1 MPSSLKNWSL
11 QIGSGT
17 TYTDESNIIDFTDSD
32 NLGGK
37 ANYLEIHVMENAN
50 VKVRRY
56 RTNTSYADM
65 ELDGPVTF
73 IVNRNDCPLNKLAFD
88 NVASGGSPSVDVNVV
103 AAR

>member
-1 MPSSLKNWSL
+1 MAVSAKSFFK

-17 TYTDESNIIDFTDSD
+17 TYTDVANIIDFTDTD

-50 VKVRRY
+50 LKVRRY

-65 ELDGPVTF
+65 ELDGPVIF
-73 IVNRNDCPLNKLAFD
+73 ICNRNDFPINKIAFD
-88 NVASGGSPSVDVNVV
+88 NTASGGSPSVDVNVV
-103 AAR
+103 ALR